1 MCIRVR
7 NICKIIIC
15 ILCISIAV
23 LSGASVSAFNP
34 LRRIKKAVNKTPS
47 FADRIYTAAEQEY
60 CISKK
65 AGRYSS
71 LAARFAAKEA
81 VAKAL
86 GTGMGDKA
94 SPAEIEIK
102 NDENGKPFVVL
113 SGSAQKTFTGLG
125 AEKIDI
131 SLSHG
136 RDYAVA
142 FAVITY
148 KGDFNE

>member
-1 MCIRVR
+1 M
-7 NICKIIIC
+7 NISCGTDIVEID
-15 ILCISIAV
+15 
-23 LSGASVSAFNP
+23 
-34 LRRIKKAVNKTPS
+34 RIKAAVEKNLS
-47 FADRIYTAAEQEY
+47 FRNRIFTAAEQSY
-60 CISKK
+60 CLAKK

-86 GTGMGDKA
+86 GTGMGSMANPLD
-94 SPAEIEIK
+94 IEIL
-102 NDENGKPFVVL
+102 NDSYGKPYVL
-113 SGSAQKTFTGLG
+113 LNGTAKETFELKK
-125 AEKIDI
+125 AENIEI

-148 KGDFNE
+148 KEEKHE

>member
-1 MCIRVR
+1 M
-7 NICKIIIC
+7 KITCGTDIVEI
-15 ILCISIAV
+15 
-23 LSGASVSAFNP
+23 N
-34 LRRIKKAVNKTPS
+34 RIEKAVKKTPS
-47 FADRIYTAAEQEY
+47 FTDRIYTAREQEY
-60 CISKK
+60 CMSRK

-94 SPAEIEIK
+94 SPSEIEIL
-102 NDENGKPFVVL
+102 NDKLGKPYITL
-113 SGSAQKTFTGLG
+113 YGTALETYESIGGSD
-125 AEKIDI
+125 IDI

-148 KGDFNE
+148 DEDTDE